1 MINYKKLTAAMA
13 AGIIAIFTITGCAM
27 PWQKAADDSSSNVS
41 TVSAGNLSQ
50 SGENALSLE
59 FDSEDLDSSYNES
72 ECTKIN
78 LSGSGATVS
87 GSGVTVENGNIT
99 ITSAGSYIISGTLT
113 DGSIKVNCSEKG
125 TVRLI
130 LNGASISNSSTAPV
144 VVEEAKKVLVTL
156 ADGTTNTITDKT
168 RQSVDDEDF
177 SSAVYSKADL
187 VFNGNGTL
195 NVNAG
200 YRNGIKSTDDLKVV
214 SGTFNITSNEDGII
228 GKDLLG
234 IKDGKFTIKSGN
246 IVITGGE
253 FDITASNDGIH
264 CNEDILISGGNLTIS
279 SGDDGVHAD
288 DNLQVD
294 GGTIDIKKC
303 CEGLEGV
310 QITLN
315 DGDISIVASDD
326 GINAADGSSSSGMGM
341 GGFGGGQN
349 GGFGGGQASS
359 SDSSVLLTIN
369 GGNIFVNA
377 GGDGLDSNGN
387 IVMNGGNVTVLGPTS
402 DGDTALDF
410 DGAFTIN
417 GGVLMAFG
425 SSGMLET
432 PTSAQNGCCIV
443 TTLGTVSANSA
454 FSLMDS
460 SGNVIMSYT
469 PTKNYASAI
478 VYSSDIKNGSTYTV
492 TAGSTTQSIT
502 VNSNVTTN
510 GVSGGFGGGQNGG
523 FGGGQRGGQP
533 GGSNQQGSGSGD
545 TGMPNMP
552 GTNSGDGST
561 GNMPG
566 GSAPDGNGSFGD
578 GQQGG
583 NQQGGNQQGGMPGG
597 NSGNGRSNSASSST
611 VNQV

>member
-59 FDSEDLDSSYNES
+59 FDSEDLDASYNES

-99 ITSAGSYIISGTLT
+99 IISAGSYIISGTLT

-187 VFNGNGTL
+187 VFNGSGTL

-228 GKDLLG
+228 GKDFLG
-234 IKDGKFTIKSGN
+234 IKDGKFTIKSGSDGMKSTYDTDTSKGN

-341 GGFGGGQN
+341 GGFGGGQ
-349 GGFGGGQASS
+349 ASS

-443 TTLGTVSANSA
+443 TTLGIVSANSA

-478 VYSSDIKNGSTYTV
+478 VYSSDIKSGSTYTV
-492 TAGSTTQSIT
+492 AAGSTTQSIT

-533 GGSNQQGSGSGD
+533 GGS
-545 TGMPNMP
+545 
-552 GTNSGDGST
+552 
-561 GNMPG
+561 
-566 GSAPDGNGSFGD
+566 APDGNGSFGGD
-578 GQQGG
+578 
-583 NQQGGNQQGGMPGG
+583 QQGGNQQGGMPGG

>member
-130 LNGASISNSSTAPV
+130 LNGASISSSSTAPV
-144 VVEEAKKVLVTL
+144 VVKEAKKVLVTL
-156 ADGTTNTITDKT
+156 ADGTTNIITDKT

-177 SSAVYSKADL
+177 SAAVYSKADL
-187 VFNGNGTL
+187 VFNGSGTL

-228 GKDLLG
+228 GKDFLG
-234 IKDGKFTIKSGN
+234 IKDGKFTIKSGSDGMKSTYDTDTSKGN
-246 IVITGGE
+246 IVIT
-253 FDITASNDGIH
+253 
-264 CNEDILISGGNLTIS
+264 
-279 SGDDGVHAD
+279 
-288 DNLQVD
+288 
-294 GGTIDIKKC
+294 
-303 CEGLEGV
+303 
-310 QITLN
+310 
-315 DGDISIVASDD
+315 
-326 GINAADGSSSSGMGM
+326 
-341 GGFGGGQN
+341 
-349 GGFGGGQASS
+349 
-359 SDSSVLLTIN
+359 
-369 GGNIFVNA
+369 

-533 GGSNQQGSGSGD
+533 GGS
-545 TGMPNMP
+545 
-552 GTNSGDGST
+552 
-561 GNMPG
+561 
-566 GSAPDGNGSFGD
+566 APDGNGSFGGD
-578 GQQGG
+578 
-583 NQQGGNQQGGMPGG
+583 QQGGNQQGGMPGR

>member
-99 ITSAGSYIISGTLT
+99 ITSVGSYIISGTLT
-113 DGSIKVNCSEKG
+113 DGSIKANCSEKG

-130 LNGASISNSSTAPV
+130 LNGASISSSSTAPV
-144 VVEEAKKVLVTL
+144 VVEETKKVLVTL

-187 VFNGNGTL
+187 VFNGSGTL

-234 IKDGKFTIKSGN
+234 IKDGKFTIKSGSDGMKSTYDTDTSKGN

-288 DNLQVD
+288 ANLQVD

-303 CEGLEGV
+303 YEGLEGV
-310 QITLN
+310 HITLN

-341 GGFGGGQN
+341 

-533 GGSNQQGSGSGD
+533 GGSNQQG
-545 TGMPNMP
+545 
-552 GTNSGDGST
+552 
-561 GNMPG
+561 
-566 GSAPDGNGSFGD
+566 
-578 GQQGG
+578 
-583 NQQGGNQQGGMPGG
+583 GNQQGGMPGG

>member
-27 PWQKAADDSSSNVS
+27 PWQKAADDSSSNGS

-130 LNGASISNSSTAPV
+130 LNGASISSSSTAPV

-187 VFNGNGTL
+187 VFNGSGTL

-228 GKDLLG
+228 GKDFLG
-234 IKDGKFTIKSGN
+234 IKDGKFTIKSGSDGMKSTYDTDTSKGN

-341 GGFGGGQN
+341 GGFGGGQ
-349 GGFGGGQASS
+349 ASS

-443 TTLGTVSANSA
+443 TTLGTVSANSE

-478 VYSSDIKNGSTYTV
+478 VYSSDIKNGSTYMV

-533 GGSNQQGSGSGD
+533 GGS
-545 TGMPNMP
+545 
-552 GTNSGDGST
+552 
-561 GNMPG
+561 
-566 GSAPDGNGSFGD
+566 APDGNGSFGGD
-578 GQQGG
+578 QQGG
-583 NQQGGNQQGGMPGG
+583 KQQGGMPGG

>member
-41 TVSAGNLSQ
+41 TVSAGNPSQ

-99 ITSAGSYIISGTLT
+99 ITSAGSFIISGTLT

-130 LNGASISNSSTAPV
+130 LNGASISSSSTAPV

-156 ADGTTNTITDKT
+156 ANGTANTITDKT

-177 SSAVYSKADL
+177 SAAVYSKADL
-187 VFNGNGTL
+187 VFNGSGTL

-228 GKDLLG
+228 GKDFLG
-234 IKDGKFTIKSGN
+234 IKDGKFTIKSGSDGMKSTDTDTSKGN

-253 FDITASNDGIH
+253 FDITASNDGVH
-264 CNEDILISGGNLTIS
+264 GNGDILISGGNLTIS

-310 QITLN
+310 QIILN

-377 GGDGLDSNGN
+377 SGDGLDSNGN

-533 GGSNQQGSGSGD
+533 GGS
-545 TGMPNMP
+545 
-552 GTNSGDGST
+552 
-561 GNMPG
+561 
-566 GSAPDGNGSFGD
+566 APDGNGSFGD

-583 NQQGGNQQGGMPGG
+583 NQQGGKQQGGMPGG

>member
-41 TVSAGNLSQ
+41 TASAGNLSQ

-125 TVRLI
+125 IVRLI
-130 LNGASISNSSTAPV
+130 LNGASISSSSTAPV

-187 VFNGNGTL
+187 VFNGSGTL

-228 GKDLLG
+228 GKDFLG
-234 IKDGKFTIKSGN
+234 IKDGKFTIKSGSDGMKSTYDTDTSKGN

-253 FDITASNDGIH
+253 FDITASNDGVH
-264 CNEDILISGGNLTIS
+264 CNRDILISGGNLTIS

-326 GINAADGSSSSGMGM
+326 GINAADGSSSSGMGI

-349 GGFGGGQASS
+349 GGFGGGQTSS
-359 SDSSVLLTIN
+359 SDSSILLTIN

-387 IVMNGGNVTVLGPTS
+387 IVMNGGKVTVLGPTS

-454 FSLMDS
+454 FSLTDS
-460 SGNVIMSYT
+460 SGNMIMSYT

-478 VYSSDIKNGSTYTV
+478 VYSSDIKSGSTYTV

-533 GGSNQQGSGSGD
+533 GGSNQQG
-545 TGMPNMP
+545 
-552 GTNSGDGST
+552 
-561 GNMPG
+561 
-566 GSAPDGNGSFGD
+566 
-578 GQQGG
+578 
-583 NQQGGNQQGGMPGG
+583 GMPGG

>member
-130 LNGASISNSSTAPV
+130 LNGASISSSSTAPV

-187 VFNGNGTL
+187 VFNGSGTL

-234 IKDGKFTIKSGN
+234 IKDGKFTIKSGSDGMKSTDTDTSKGN

-315 DGDISIVASDD
+315 YGDISIVASDD

-402 DGDTALDF
+402 DGNTALDF
-410 DGAFTIN
+410 DGTFTIN

-454 FSLMDS
+454 FSLTDS

-533 GGSNQQGSGSGD
+533 GGS
-545 TGMPNMP
+545 
-552 GTNSGDGST
+552 
-561 GNMPG
+561 
-566 GSAPDGNGSFGD
+566 APDGNGSFGD

-583 NQQGGNQQGGMPGG
+583 KQQGGNQQGGMPGG

-611 VNQV
+611 ANQV

>member
-27 PWQKAADDSSSNVS
+27 PWQKAVDDSSSNVS

-99 ITSAGSYIISGTLT
+99 ITSVGSYIISGTLT

-130 LNGASISNSSTAPV
+130 LNGASISSSSTAPV

-187 VFNGNGTL
+187 VFNGSGTL

-234 IKDGKFTIKSGN
+234 IKDGKFTIKSGSDGMKSTYDTDTSKGN

-253 FDITASNDGIH
+253 FDITASNDGVH
-264 CNEDILISGGNLTIS
+264 CNGDILISGGNLTIS

-294 GGTIDIKKC
+294 GGTIAIKKC

-315 DGDISIVASDD
+315 NGDISIVASDD
-326 GINAADGSSSSGMGM
+326 GINAADGSSSSGMGI
-341 GGFGGGQN
+341 GGFGGGQT
-349 GGFGGGQASS
+349 SS

-377 GGDGLDSNGN
+377 SGDGLDSNGN

-410 DGAFTIN
+410 DGTFTIN

-432 PTSAQNGCCIV
+432 PTTAQNGCCIV

-454 FSLMDS
+454 FSLTDS
-460 SGNVIMSYT
+460 SGNVIMSYI

-478 VYSSDIKNGSTYTV
+478 VYSSDIKSGSTYTV

-533 GGSNQQGSGSGD
+533 GGS
-545 TGMPNMP
+545 
-552 GTNSGDGST
+552 
-561 GNMPG
+561 
-566 GSAPDGNGSFGD
+566 APDGNGSFGD

-583 NQQGGNQQGGMPGG
+583 KQQGGNQQGGMPGG

>member
-125 TVRLI
+125 AVRLI
-130 LNGASISNSSTAPV
+130 LNGASISSSSTAPV
-144 VVEEAKKVLVTL
+144 VVEKAKKVLVTL

-187 VFNGNGTL
+187 VFNGSGTL

-228 GKDLLG
+228 GKDFLG
-234 IKDGKFTIKSGN
+234 IKDGKFTIKSGSDGMKSTYDTDTSKGN

-253 FDITASNDGIH
+253 FDITASNDGVH
-264 CNEDILISGGNLTIS
+264 CNGDILISGGNLTIS

-492 TAGSTTQSIT
+492 TAGSITQSIT

-533 GGSNQQGSGSGD
+533 GGS
-545 TGMPNMP
+545 
-552 GTNSGDGST
+552 
-561 GNMPG
+561 
-566 GSAPDGNGSFGD
+566 APDGNGSFGGD
-578 GQQGG
+578 QQGG
-583 NQQGGNQQGGMPGG
+583 KQQGGMPGG
-597 NSGNGRSNSASSST
+597 NSGNGRSNSASSSI

>member
-130 LNGASISNSSTAPV
+130 LNGASISSSSTAPV

-177 SSAVYSKADL
+177 SSAVCSKADL
-187 VFNGNGTL
+187 VFNGSGTL

-200 YRNGIKSTDDLKVV
+200 YRNGIKSTDDLKVI

-234 IKDGKFTIKSGN
+234 IKDGKFTIKSGSDGMKSTYDTDTSKGN

-253 FDITASNDGIH
+253 FDITASNDGVH
-264 CNEDILISGGNLTIS
+264 CNGDILISGGNLTIS

-288 DNLQVD
+288 AALQVD

-303 CEGLEGV
+303 YEGLEGV
-310 QITLN
+310 HITLN

-341 GGFGGGQN
+341 

-454 FSLMDS
+454 FSLTDS

-478 VYSSDIKNGSTYTV
+478 VYSSDIKSGSTYTV

-533 GGSNQQGSGSGD
+533 GGS
-545 TGMPNMP
+545 
-552 GTNSGDGST
+552 
-561 GNMPG
+561 
-566 GSAPDGNGSFGD
+566 APDGNGSFGG
-578 GQQGG
+578 GQWGG

>member
-99 ITSAGSYIISGTLT
+99 ITSVGSYIISGTLT

-130 LNGASISNSSTAPV
+130 LNGASISSSSTAPV

-187 VFNGNGTL
+187 VFNGSGTL

-234 IKDGKFTIKSGN
+234 IKDGKFTIKSGSDGMKSTYDTDTSKGN

-253 FDITASNDGIH
+253 FDITASNDGVH
-264 CNEDILISGGNLTIS
+264 CNRDILISGGNLTIS

-294 GGTIDIKKC
+294 GGTIAIKKC

-315 DGDISIVASDD
+315 NGDISIVASDD

-349 GGFGGGQASS
+349 GGFGGGQTSS

-377 GGDGLDSNGN
+377 GGDGLDSKGN
-387 IVMNGGNVTVLGPTS
+387 HVGSDVANKTYYAKETKAPKGYKLDTTVYTFKDSGKKTV
-402 DGDTALDF
+402 DGVSIYS
-410 DGAFTIN
+410 FTC
-417 GGVLMAFG
+417 

-533 GGSNQQGSGSGD
+533 GGSNQQG
-545 TGMPNMP
+545 
-552 GTNSGDGST
+552 
-561 GNMPG
+561 GN
-566 GSAPDGNGSFGD
+566 
-578 GQQGG
+578 QQGG

>member
-130 LNGASISNSSTAPV
+130 LNGVSISSSSTAPV

-187 VFNGNGTL
+187 VFNGSGTL

-200 YRNGIKSTDDLKVV
+200 YRNGIKSTNDLKVV

-234 IKDGKFTIKSGN
+234 IKDGKFTIKSGSDGMKSMYDTDTSKGN

-253 FDITASNDGIH
+253 FDITASNDGVH

-288 DNLQVD
+288 ANLQVD

-303 CEGLEGV
+303 YEGLEGV
-310 QITLN
+310 HITLN

-326 GINAADGSSSSGMGM
+326 GINAADGSLSSGMGM
-341 GGFGGGQN
+341 

-533 GGSNQQGSGSGD
+533 GGS
-545 TGMPNMP
+545 
-552 GTNSGDGST
+552 
-561 GNMPG
+561 
-566 GSAPDGNGSFGD
+566 APDGNGSFGD

-583 NQQGGNQQGGMPGG
+583 KQQGGNQQGGMPGG

>member
-41 TVSAGNLSQ
+41 TFSAGILSQ

-72 ECTKIN
+72 KCTKIN

-130 LNGASISNSSTAPV
+130 LNGASISSSSTAPV

-234 IKDGKFTIKSGN
+234 IKDGKFTIKSGSDGMKSTYDTDTSKGN

-341 GGFGGGQN
+341 GGFGGGQ
-349 GGFGGGQASS
+349 ASS

-377 GGDGLDSNGN
+377 GVDGLDSNGN

-533 GGSNQQGSGSGD
+533 GGS
-545 TGMPNMP
+545 
-552 GTNSGDGST
+552 
-561 GNMPG
+561 
-566 GSAPDGNGSFGD
+566 APDGNGSFGD

-583 NQQGGNQQGGMPGG
+583 KQQGGNQQGGMPGG

-611 VNQV
+611 ANQV

>member
-99 ITSAGSYIISGTLT
+99 ITSVGSYIISGTLT

-130 LNGASISNSSTAPV
+130 LNGASISSSSTAPV

-187 VFNGNGTL
+187 VFNGSGTL

-234 IKDGKFTIKSGN
+234 IKDGKFTIKSGSDGMKSTYDTDTSKGN

-253 FDITASNDGIH
+253 FDITASNDGVH
-264 CNEDILISGGNLTIS
+264 CNRDILISGGNLTIS

-288 DNLQVD
+288 ANLQVD

-303 CEGLEGV
+303 YEGLEGV
-310 QITLN
+310 HITLN

-341 GGFGGGQN
+341 GGFGGGQ
-349 GGFGGGQASS
+349 ASS

-377 GGDGLDSNGN
+377 SGDGLDSNGN

-410 DGAFTIN
+410 DGTFTIN

-432 PTSAQNGCCIV
+432 PTTAQNGCCIV
-443 TTLGTVSANSA
+443 TTLGAVSANSA
-454 FSLMDS
+454 FSLTDS
-460 SGNVIMSYT
+460 SGNVIMSYI

-478 VYSSDIKNGSTYTV
+478 VYSSDIKSGSTYTV

-523 FGGGQRGGQP
+523 FGGGQRGGQ
-533 GGSNQQGSGSGD
+533 
-545 TGMPNMP
+545 
-552 GTNSGDGST
+552 
-561 GNMPG
+561 PG

>member
-13 AGIIAIFTITGCAM
+13 AGIIAIFAITGCAM
-27 PWQKAADDSSSNVS
+27 PWQKAADNSSSNVS

-130 LNGASISNSSTAPV
+130 LNGASISSSSTAPV

-187 VFNGNGTL
+187 VFNGSGTL

-228 GKDLLG
+228 GKDFLG
-234 IKDGKFTIKSGN
+234 IKDGKFTIKSGSDGMKSTYDTDTSKGN

-341 GGFGGGQN
+341 

-533 GGSNQQGSGSGD
+533 GGS
-545 TGMPNMP
+545 
-552 GTNSGDGST
+552 
-561 GNMPG
+561 
-566 GSAPDGNGSFGD
+566 APDGNGSFGD
-578 GQQGG
+578 G
-583 NQQGGNQQGGMPGG
+583 QQGGNQQGGMPGG

-611 VNQV
+611 ANQV

>member
-130 LNGASISNSSTAPV
+130 LNGASISSSSTAPV

-187 VFNGNGTL
+187 VFNGSGTL

-234 IKDGKFTIKSGN
+234 IKDGKFTIKSGSDGMKSTYDTDTSKGN

-253 FDITASNDGIH
+253 FDITASNDGVH
-264 CNEDILISGGNLTIS
+264 CNRDILISGGNLTIS

-288 DNLQVD
+288 ANLQVD

-303 CEGLEGV
+303 YEGLEGV
-310 QITLN
+310 HITLN

-341 GGFGGGQN
+341 GGFGGGQ
-349 GGFGGGQASS
+349 ASS

-377 GGDGLDSNGN
+377 SGDGLDSNGN

-410 DGAFTIN
+410 DGTFTIN

-432 PTSAQNGCCIV
+432 PTTAQNGFCIV
-443 TTLGTVSANSA
+443 TTLGAVSANSA
-454 FSLMDS
+454 FSLTDS
-460 SGNVIMSYT
+460 SGNVIMSYI

-478 VYSSDIKNGSTYTV
+478 VYSSDIKSGSTYTV

-533 GGSNQQGSGSGD
+533 GGS
-545 TGMPNMP
+545 
-552 GTNSGDGST
+552 
-561 GNMPG
+561 
-566 GSAPDGNGSFGD
+566 APDGNGSFGD
-578 GQQGG
+578 G
-583 NQQGGNQQGGMPGG
+583 QQGGNQQGGMPGG
-597 NSGNGRSNSASSST
+597 NSGNGRSNSVSSST

>member
-130 LNGASISNSSTAPV
+130 LNGASISSSSTAPV
-144 VVEEAKKVLVTL
+144 VVEETKKVLVTL

-187 VFNGNGTL
+187 VFNGSGTL

-234 IKDGKFTIKSGN
+234 IKDGKFTIKSGSDGMKSTYDTDTSKGN

-288 DNLQVD
+288 ANLQVD

-303 CEGLEGV
+303 YEGLEGV
-310 QITLN
+310 HITLN

-341 GGFGGGQN
+341 

-410 DGAFTIN
+410 DGTFTIN

-432 PTSAQNGCCIV
+432 PTTAQNGCCIV

-454 FSLMDS
+454 FSLTDS
-460 SGNVIMSYT
+460 SGNVIMSYI

-478 VYSSDIKNGSTYTV
+478 VYSSDIKSGSTYTV

-533 GGSNQQGSGSGD
+533 GGS
-545 TGMPNMP
+545 
-552 GTNSGDGST
+552 
-561 GNMPG
+561 
-566 GSAPDGNGSFGD
+566 APDGNGSFG
-578 GQQGG
+578 GG
-583 NQQGGNQQGGMPGG
+583 QQGGNQQGGMPGG
-597 NSGNGRSNSASSST
+597 NSGNGRSNSVSSST

>member
-50 SGENALSLE
+50 SGENAQSLE

-99 ITSAGSYIISGTLT
+99 ITSVGSYIISGTLT

-130 LNGASISNSSTAPV
+130 LNGASISSSSTAPV

-187 VFNGNGTL
+187 VFNGSGTL

-234 IKDGKFTIKSGN
+234 IKDGKFTIKSGSDGMKSTYDTDTSKGN

-253 FDITASNDGIH
+253 FDITASNDGIY

-341 GGFGGGQN
+341 

-454 FSLMDS
+454 FSLTDS

-478 VYSSDIKNGSTYTV
+478 VYSSDIKSGSTYTV

-523 FGGGQRGGQP
+523 FGGGQRGGQ
-533 GGSNQQGSGSGD
+533 
-545 TGMPNMP
+545 
-552 GTNSGDGST
+552 
-561 GNMPG
+561 PG

>member
-41 TVSAGNLSQ
+41 TVSAGNLLQ

-130 LNGASISNSSTAPV
+130 LNGASISSSSTAPV

-187 VFNGNGTL
+187 VFNGSGTL

-200 YRNGIKSTDDLKVV
+200 YRNGIKSMDDLKVV

-234 IKDGKFTIKSGN
+234 IKDGKFTIKSGSDGMKSTYDTDTSKGN

-288 DNLQVD
+288 ANLQVD

-310 QITLN
+310 HITLN

-326 GINAADGSSSSGMGM
+326 GINAADGSLSSGMGM
-341 GGFGGGQN
+341 

-533 GGSNQQGSGSGD
+533 GAVHLTETEALEMASRVE
-545 TGMPNMP
+545 
-552 GTNSGDGST
+552 NSRGETSKVECRAEIRATDV
-561 GNMPG
+561 
-566 GSAPDGNGSFGD
+566 
-578 GQQGG
+578 Q
-583 NQQGGNQQGGMPGG
+583 
-597 NSGNGRSNSASSST
+597 T
-611 VNQV
+611 VPAVQL

>member
-99 ITSAGSYIISGTLT
+99 ITSVGSYIISGTLT

-130 LNGASISNSSTAPV
+130 LNGASISSSSTAPV
-144 VVEEAKKVLVTL
+144 VVEETKKVLVTL

-187 VFNGNGTL
+187 VFNGSGTL

-234 IKDGKFTIKSGN
+234 IKDGKFTIKSGSDGMKSTYDTDTSKGN

-303 CEGLEGV
+303 YEGLEGV
-310 QITLN
+310 HITLN

-341 GGFGGGQN
+341 

-533 GGSNQQGSGSGD
+533 GGS
-545 TGMPNMP
+545 
-552 GTNSGDGST
+552 
-561 GNMPG
+561 
-566 GSAPDGNGSFGD
+566 APDGNGSFGD
-578 GQQGG
+578 G
-583 NQQGGNQQGGMPGG
+583 QQGGNQQGGMPGG

>member
-78 LSGSGATVS
+78 LSGSG
-87 GSGVTVENGNIT
+87 VTVENGNIT

-130 LNGASISNSSTAPV
+130 LNGASISSSSTAPV

-187 VFNGNGTL
+187 VFNGSGTL

-228 GKDLLG
+228 GKDFLG
-234 IKDGKFTIKSGN
+234 IKDGKFTIKSGSDGMKSTYDTDTSKGN

-253 FDITASNDGIH
+253 FDITASNDGVH
-264 CNEDILISGGNLTIS
+264 CNGDILISGGNLTIS

-510 GVSGGFGGGQNGG
+510 GVNGGFGGGQNGG
-523 FGGGQRGGQP
+523 FGGGQRGGQ
-533 GGSNQQGSGSGD
+533 
-545 TGMPNMP
+545 
-552 GTNSGDGST
+552 
-561 GNMPG
+561 PG

-583 NQQGGNQQGGMPGG
+583 NQQGGNQQGGKQQGGMPGG

>member
-1 MINYKKLTAAMA
+1 MINYKKFTAAMA

-50 SGENALSLE
+50 SGENAQSLE

-72 ECTKIN
+72 ECIKIN

-130 LNGASISNSSTAPV
+130 LNGASISSSSTAPV

-187 VFNGNGTL
+187 VFNGSGTL

-200 YRNGIKSTDDLKVV
+200 YRNGIKSMDDLKVV

-234 IKDGKFTIKSGN
+234 IKDGKFTIKSGSDGMKSTYDTDTSKGN

-253 FDITASNDGIH
+253 FDIMASNDGIH

-288 DNLQVD
+288 AALQVD
-294 GGTIDIKKC
+294 GGTIAIKKC

-326 GINAADGSSSSGMGM
+326 GINAADGSSSSGMGI
-341 GGFGGGQN
+341 GGFGGGQT
-349 GGFGGGQASS
+349 SS
-359 SDSSVLLTIN
+359 SDSSILLTIN

-377 GGDGLDSNGN
+377 SGDGLDSNGN

-454 FSLMDS
+454 FSLTDS
-460 SGNVIMSYT
+460 SGNMIMSYT

-478 VYSSDIKNGSTYTV
+478 VYSSDIKSGSTYTV

-533 GGSNQQGSGSGD
+533 GGS
-545 TGMPNMP
+545 
-552 GTNSGDGST
+552 
-561 GNMPG
+561 
-566 GSAPDGNGSFGD
+566 APDGNGSFG
-578 GQQGG
+578 GG
-583 NQQGGNQQGGMPGG
+583 QQGGNQQGGMPGG
-597 NSGNGRSNSASSST
+597 NSGNGRSNSVSSST

>member
-13 AGIIAIFTITGCAM
+13 AGIIAIFTIAGCAM

-59 FDSEDLDSSYNES
+59 FDSEDLDASYNES

-99 ITSAGSYIISGTLT
+99 IISAGSYIISGTLT

-130 LNGASISNSSTAPV
+130 LNGASISSSSTAPV

-187 VFNGNGTL
+187 VFNGSGTL

-228 GKDLLG
+228 GKDFLG
-234 IKDGKFTIKSGN
+234 IKDGKFTIKSGSDGMKSTYDTDTSKGN

-341 GGFGGGQN
+341 GGFGGGQ
-349 GGFGGGQASS
+349 ASS

-443 TTLGTVSANSA
+443 TTLGTVSANSE

-533 GGSNQQGSGSGD
+533 GGS
-545 TGMPNMP
+545 
-552 GTNSGDGST
+552 
-561 GNMPG
+561 
-566 GSAPDGNGSFGD
+566 APDGNGSFGGD
-578 GQQGG
+578 QQGG
-583 NQQGGNQQGGMPGG
+583 KQQGGMPGG

-611 VNQV
+611 ANQV

>member
-1 MINYKKLTAAMA
+1 MINYKKLTAAVA

-41 TVSAGNLSQ
+41 TVSAGNPSQ

-130 LNGASISNSSTAPV
+130 LNGASISSSSTAPV

-156 ADGTTNTITDKT
+156 ANGTTNTITDKT

-187 VFNGNGTL
+187 VFNGSGTL

-228 GKDLLG
+228 GKDFLG
-234 IKDGKFTIKSGN
+234 IKDGKFTIKSGSDGMKSTDTDTSKGN

-253 FDITASNDGIH
+253 FDITASNDGVH
-264 CNEDILISGGNLTIS
+264 GNGDILISGGNLTIS

-294 GGTIDIKKC
+294 SGTIDIKKC

-310 QITLN
+310 QIILN

-341 GGFGGGQN
+341 GDFGGGQN

-377 GGDGLDSNGN
+377 SGDGLDSNGN

-492 TAGSTTQSIT
+492 AAGSTTQSIT

-533 GGSNQQGSGSGD
+533 GGS
-545 TGMPNMP
+545 
-552 GTNSGDGST
+552 
-561 GNMPG
+561 
-566 GSAPDGNGSFGD
+566 APDGNGSFGD

-583 NQQGGNQQGGMPGG
+583 KQQGGNQQGEMPGG
-597 NSGNGRSNSASSST
+597 NSGNGHSNSASSST

>member
-41 TVSAGNLSQ
+41 TVSAGNPSQ

-130 LNGASISNSSTAPV
+130 LNGASISSSSTAPV

-156 ADGTTNTITDKT
+156 ANGTTNTITDKT

-187 VFNGNGTL
+187 VFNGSGTL

-228 GKDLLG
+228 GKDFLG
-234 IKDGKFTIKSGN
+234 IKDGKFTIKSGSDGMKSTDTDTSKGN

-253 FDITASNDGIH
+253 FDITASNDGVH
-264 CNEDILISGGNLTIS
+264 GNGDILISGGNLTIS

-310 QITLN
+310 QIILN

-377 GGDGLDSNGN
+377 SGDGLDSNGN

-460 SGNVIMSYT
+460 SGNVIMSYI

-478 VYSSDIKNGSTYTV
+478 VYSSDIKSGSTYTV

-533 GGSNQQGSGSGD
+533 GGS
-545 TGMPNMP
+545 
-552 GTNSGDGST
+552 
-561 GNMPG
+561 
-566 GSAPDGNGSFGD
+566 APDGNGSFGD

-583 NQQGGNQQGGMPGG
+583 NQQGGMPGG
-597 NSGNGRSNSASSST
+597 NSGNGHSNSASSST
-611 VNQV
+611 VNQA

>member
-130 LNGASISNSSTAPV
+130 LNGVSISSSSTAPV

-187 VFNGNGTL
+187 VFNGSGTL

-200 YRNGIKSTDDLKVV
+200 YRNGIKSTNDLKVV

-234 IKDGKFTIKSGN
+234 IKDGKFTIKSGSDGMKSTYDTDTSKGN

-253 FDITASNDGIH
+253 FDITASNDGVH

-288 DNLQVD
+288 ANLQVD

-303 CEGLEGV
+303 YEGLEGV
-310 QITLN
+310 HITLN

-326 GINAADGSSSSGMGM
+326 GINAADGSLSSGMGM
-341 GGFGGGQN
+341 

-533 GGSNQQGSGSGD
+533 GGS
-545 TGMPNMP
+545 
-552 GTNSGDGST
+552 
-561 GNMPG
+561 
-566 GSAPDGNGSFGD
+566 APDGNGSFGD

-583 NQQGGNQQGGMPGG
+583 KQQGGNQQGGMPGG

>member
-130 LNGASISNSSTAPV
+130 LNGASISSSSTAPV
-144 VVEEAKKVLVTL
+144 VVEETKKVLVTL

-177 SSAVYSKADL
+177 SSAVYSKAYL
-187 VFNGNGTL
+187 VFNGSGTL

-234 IKDGKFTIKSGN
+234 IKDGKFTIKSGSDGMKSTYDTDTSKGN

-288 DNLQVD
+288 ANLQVD

-303 CEGLEGV
+303 YEGLEGV
-310 QITLN
+310 HITLN

-341 GGFGGGQN
+341 

-410 DGAFTIN
+410 DGTFTIN

-432 PTSAQNGCCIV
+432 PTTAQNGCCIV

-454 FSLMDS
+454 FSLTDS
-460 SGNVIMSYT
+460 SGNVIMSYI

-478 VYSSDIKNGSTYTV
+478 VYSSDIKSGSTYTV

-533 GGSNQQGSGSGD
+533 GGS
-545 TGMPNMP
+545 
-552 GTNSGDGST
+552 
-561 GNMPG
+561 
-566 GSAPDGNGSFGD
+566 APDGNGSFG
-578 GQQGG
+578 GG
-583 NQQGGNQQGGMPGG
+583 QQGGNQQGGMPGG
-597 NSGNGRSNSASSST
+597 NSGNGRSNSVSSST

>member
-130 LNGASISNSSTAPV
+130 LNGASISSSITAPV

-187 VFNGNGTL
+187 VFNGSGTL

-234 IKDGKFTIKSGN
+234 IKDGKFTIKSGSDGMKSTYDTDTSKGN

-288 DNLQVD
+288 ANLQVD

-303 CEGLEGV
+303 YEGLEGV
-310 QITLN
+310 HITLN

-341 GGFGGGQN
+341 GGFGGGQV
-349 GGFGGGQASS
+349 SS

-533 GGSNQQGSGSGD
+533 GGSNQQG
-545 TGMPNMP
+545 
-552 GTNSGDGST
+552 
-561 GNMPG
+561 GN
-566 GSAPDGNGSFGD
+566 
-578 GQQGG
+578 QQGG

>member
-78 LSGSGATVS
+78 FSGSGATVS

-130 LNGASISNSSTAPV
+130 LNGASISSSSTAPV

-187 VFNGNGTL
+187 VFNGSGTL

-228 GKDLLG
+228 GKDFLG
-234 IKDGKFTIKSGN
+234 IKDGKFTIKSGSDGMKSTYDTDTSKGN

-341 GGFGGGQN
+341 GGFGGGQ
-349 GGFGGGQASS
+349 ASS

-387 IVMNGGNVTVLGPTS
+387 ILMNGGNVTVLGPTS

-443 TTLGTVSANSA
+443 TTLGTVSANSE

-533 GGSNQQGSGSGD
+533 GGS
-545 TGMPNMP
+545 
-552 GTNSGDGST
+552 
-561 GNMPG
+561 
-566 GSAPDGNGSFGD
+566 APDGNGSFGD

-583 NQQGGNQQGGMPGG
+583 KQQGGMPGG

>member
-99 ITSAGSYIISGTLT
+99 ITSVGSYIISGTLT

-130 LNGASISNSSTAPV
+130 LNGASISSSSTAPV

-187 VFNGNGTL
+187 VFNGSGTL

-234 IKDGKFTIKSGN
+234 IKDGKFTIKSGSDGMKSTYDTDTSKGN

-326 GINAADGSSSSGMGM
+326 GINAADGSSSSGMGI
-341 GGFGGGQN
+341 GGFGGGQT
-349 GGFGGGQASS
+349 SS
-359 SDSSVLLTIN
+359 SDSSILLTIN

-454 FSLMDS
+454 FSLTDS

-478 VYSSDIKNGSTYTV
+478 VYSSDIKSGSTYTV

-533 GGSNQQGSGSGD
+533 GGS
-545 TGMPNMP
+545 
-552 GTNSGDGST
+552 
-561 GNMPG
+561 
-566 GSAPDGNGSFGD
+566 APDGNGSFGG
-578 GQQGG
+578 GQR
-583 NQQGGNQQGGMPGG
+583 GGNQQGGMPGG

>member
-41 TVSAGNLSQ
+41 TASAGNLSQ

-78 LSGSGATVS
+78 LS

-130 LNGASISNSSTAPV
+130 LNGASISSSSTAPV

-156 ADGTTNTITDKT
+156 ADGTTNTIRDKT

-187 VFNGNGTL
+187 VFNGSGTL

-228 GKDLLG
+228 GKDFLG
-234 IKDGKFTIKSGN
+234 IKDGKFTIKSGSDGMKSTYDTDTSKGN

-253 FDITASNDGIH
+253 FDITASNDGVH

-478 VYSSDIKNGSTYTV
+478 VYSSDIKSGSTYTV
-492 TAGSTTQSIT
+492 AAGSTTQSIT

-533 GGSNQQGSGSGD
+533 GGS
-545 TGMPNMP
+545 
-552 GTNSGDGST
+552 
-561 GNMPG
+561 
-566 GSAPDGNGSFGD
+566 APDGNGSFGD

-583 NQQGGNQQGGMPGG
+583 NQQGGNQQGGNQQGGKQQGGMPGG

-611 VNQV
+611 ANQV